1 MNQESLKKE
10 KKYSDLIERITS
22 NKEKSLIIKIKSNQ
36 IQYLVKTFKVII

>member
-10 KKYSDLIERITS
+10 KKYRDFIERITS